1 MYGTQTQPPHITV
14 DAQFGVGVPARQE
27 VIFADGTALWLHRVG
42 DALPDLFMRRIEMP
56 NGEFAR
62 VDLRQLA
69 PDLAVDLPI
78 AATRDVPGL
87 VHWSLRLQFG
97 GAHALREAVTQLQ
110 DVHA

>member
-1 MYGTQTQPPHITV
+1 MFGTQTHAPHVAV

-42 DALPDLFMRRIEMP
+42 DTLPDLFMRRIEMP

-62 VDLRQLA
+62 VDLRRLA

-87 VHWSLRLQFG
+87 VHWSLRLAYRSAQ
-97 GAHALREAVTQLQ
+97 ALLS
-110 DVHA
+110 DVAQQQGLPA